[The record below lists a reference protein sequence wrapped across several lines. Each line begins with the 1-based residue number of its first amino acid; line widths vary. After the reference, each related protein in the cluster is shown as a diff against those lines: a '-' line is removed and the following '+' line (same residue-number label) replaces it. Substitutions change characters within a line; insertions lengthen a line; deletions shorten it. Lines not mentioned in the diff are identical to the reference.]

1 MSGDNDFYTKTMA
14 KVYID
19 QGHLKKAAEIYQYLL
34 KITPDKP
41 DLVRALFDLEEQI
54 TENRQNN
61 SAKLVNLFSQW
72 IDLVHRYKQ
81 LQRLKKTLK
90 RFKELNRWEVADGE
104 RCF

>member
-1 MSGDNDFYTKTMA
+1 MSEDIAFYTKTMA

-41 DLVRALFDLEEQI
+41 DLVRALSDLEEQI
-54 TENRQNN
+54 TKNRQNN
-61 SAKLVNLFSQW
+61 TSRLVNLFSQW

-81 LQRLKKTLK
+81 LQQLKKLQRYLST
-90 RFKELNRWEVADGE
+90 
-104 RCF
+104 

>member
-1 MSGDNDFYTKTMA
+1 MSEDTDFYTKTMA

-19 QGHLKKAAEIYQYLL
+19 QGLLKKAAEIYQYLL

-54 TENRQNN
+54 TKNRQDNT
-61 SAKLVNLFSQW
+61 SRLVNLFSQW

-81 LQRLKKTLK
+81 LQQLKKLQKSLRT
-90 RFKELNRWEVADGE
+90 
-104 RCF
+104 

>member
-1 MSGDNDFYTKTMA
+1 MSEDIAFYTKTMA

-41 DLVRALFDLEEQI
+41 DLVRALSDLEEQI
-54 TENRQNN
+54 TKNRQNN
-61 SAKLVNLFSQW
+61 TSRLVNLFSQW

-81 LQRLKKTLK
+81 LQQLKKLQRDLRT
-90 RFKELNRWEVADGE
+90 
-104 RCF
+104 

>member
-1 MSGDNDFYTKTMA
+1 MSEDIAFYTKTMA

-41 DLVRALFDLEEQI
+41 DLVRALSDLEKQI
-54 TENRQNN
+54 TKNRQNN
-61 SAKLVNLFSQW
+61 TSRLVNLFSQW

-81 LQRLKKTLK
+81 LQQLKKLQRDLRT
-90 RFKELNRWEVADGE
+90 
-104 RCF
+104 

>member
-1 MSGDNDFYTKTMA
+1 MSENIAFYTKTMA

-54 TENRQNN
+54 TKNRQNN
-61 SAKLVNLFSQW
+61 TSRLVNLFSQW
-72 IDLVHRYKQ
+72 IGLVHRYKQ
-81 LQRLKKTLK
+81 LKQLKKLQGGLRT
-90 RFKELNRWEVADGE
+90 
-104 RCF
+104 

>member
-1 MSGDNDFYTKTMA
+1 MSEDIAFYTKTMA

-41 DLVRALFDLEEQI
+41 DLVRALSDLEEQI
-54 TENRQNN
+54 AKNRQN
-61 SAKLVNLFSQW
+61 STSRLVNLFSQW

-81 LQRLKKTLK
+81 LQQLKKLQRDLRT
-90 RFKELNRWEVADGE
+90 
-104 RCF
+104 

>member
-1 MSGDNDFYTKTMA
+1 MSEDIAFYTKTMA

-41 DLVRALFDLEEQI
+41 NLVRALSDLEEQI
-54 TENRQNN
+54 TKNRQNN
-61 SAKLVNLFSQW
+61 TSRLVNLFSQW

-81 LQRLKKTLK
+81 LQQLKKLQRDLRT
-90 RFKELNRWEVADGE
+90 
-104 RCF
+104 